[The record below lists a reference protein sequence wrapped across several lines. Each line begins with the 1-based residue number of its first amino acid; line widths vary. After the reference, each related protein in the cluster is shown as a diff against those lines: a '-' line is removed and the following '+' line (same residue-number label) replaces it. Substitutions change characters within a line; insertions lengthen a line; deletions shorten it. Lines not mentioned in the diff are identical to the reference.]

1 MFNKK
6 SIAIL
11 KVRANLLD
19 AARCWFKE
27 NDYLEVQGPTIIP
40 AVGNWPGYFE
50 VKYFDKKA
58 YLAQGLQPYATAF
71 ASGLGKVY
79 TIAPTFRA
87 EKMKTNRHL
96 TEYWRIEVA
105 QRCHL
110 DTLIKFEET
119 LITHACESL
128 AKQIPQTLKSFNR
141 SPEDLEKIQAPFPKL
156 TYDEA
161 IETLQKNGFNISWGQ
176 KVEWEMEK
184 HLSLMFN
191 QPFFVLNF
199 PMSIETFFHKSSRE
213 ESERT
218 LSADL
223 LAPEGYGEIGS
234 SAERLTEKKAM
245 TKKMSEENIASA
257 DQQWYM
263 GFVQSK
269 PFPHSGFAIGL
280 ERLVQWICH
289 LKNIKEATPYPRT
302 YDSIYP

>member
-245 TKKMSEENIASA
+245 TKKMSEDGIWVLCKAN
-257 DQQWYM
+257 
-263 GFVQSK
+263 
-269 PFPHSGFAIGL
+269 PFP
-280 ERLVQWICH
+280 
-289 LKNIKEATPYPRT
+289 TP
-302 YDSIYP
+302 DSLSD

>member
-1 MFNKK
+1 LFNEKT
-6 SIAIL
+6 IAVL
-11 KVRANLLD
+11 KVRACLLD
-19 AARCWFKE
+19 IARCWFKE
-27 NDYLEVQGPTIIP
+27 NDYLEIQGPTIIP
-40 AVGNWPGYFE
+40 AVGNWPSYFE

-87 EKMKTNRHL
+87 EKTKTKRHL

-105 QRCHL
+105 QKCGL
-110 DTLIKFEET
+110 DTLTEFEEK
-119 LITHACESL
+119 LITHVCQNL

-161 IETLQKNGFNISWGQ
+161 IETLQKDGFNIFWGQ
-176 KVEWEMEK
+176 KLEWEMEN

-191 QPFFVLNF
+191 QPFFILKF
-199 PMSIETFFHKSSRE
+199 PMNPETFFHKSDPE

-223 LAPEGYGEIGS
+223 LAPEGYGEMGS
-234 SAERLTEKKAM
+234 SAERLTEKKALAE
-245 TKKMSEENIASA
+245 KMSEEKVDQA
-257 DQQWYM
+257 DQRWYLSFM
-263 GFVQSK
+263 QSK
-269 PFPHSGFAIGL
+269 PFLHSGFVIGL
-280 ERLVQWICH
+280 ERLVQWICK
-289 LKNIKEATPYPRT
+289 LKNIEEATAYPRQ